1 MANFIDFF
9 ISSTFVHLRKPDID
23 IYKLALDMTQ
33 TQPGETICLDDV
45 SVFTSVA
52 ESLGIRGI
60 CHINYETT
68 CKELQALGFETTL

>member
-1 MANFIDFF
+1 
-9 ISSTFVHLRKPDID
+9 
-23 IYKLALDMTQ
+23 MTQ